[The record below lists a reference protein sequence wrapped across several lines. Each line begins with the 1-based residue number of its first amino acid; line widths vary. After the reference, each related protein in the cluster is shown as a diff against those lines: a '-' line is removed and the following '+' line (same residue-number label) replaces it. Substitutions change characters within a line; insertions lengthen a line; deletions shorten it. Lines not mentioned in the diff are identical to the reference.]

1 MKRTFY
7 VFILFALLLSACA
20 TRQQASAPAPDVY
33 LYDAGGGAD
42 GVYAEERMTRPEAP
56 PPSAPMEAPLSESDS
71 ALPDAQE
78 RLVIQNADLA
88 VVVADPKAKM
98 TQITQLA
105 ESLGGYVVSTY
116 MYMTTAPNGAEVP
129 EGSVTVRVP
138 AEKLEEALEQIK
150 ADAIEVQSENRSGQ
164 DVTAEY
170 VDLGSRLKTHEEA
183 AAQLSEI
190 LSQKTESA
198 EVLEVFNQLTYHR
211 EQIEIIKGQMKYYE
225 EAAALSAIS
234 VRLIAEESIQPIEIG
249 GWKPQG
255 AARDAIQ
262 RLVYFLQ
269 DFVDFAIRFFLYY
282 LWVILLAVALPVYL
296 VFLGVRAVVR
306 RRRKSKKVV
315 AAPPEE

>member
-20 TRQQASAPAPDVY
+20 TRQQASAPAPDDY
-33 LYDAGGGAD
+33 FYGSGGGSD
-42 GVYAEERMTRPEAP
+42 GVYAEEHVALPETTAMP
-56 PPSAPMEAPLSESDS
+56 APMEAPLSESNS
-71 ALPDAQE
+71 ALPNVQE

-116 MYMTTAPNGAEVP
+116 MYLTTAPNGAEVP
-129 EGSVTVRVP
+129 EGTVTVRVP

-211 EQIEIIKGQMKYYE
+211 EQIELIKGQMKYYE

-234 VRLIAEESIQPIEIG
+234 VRLIAEESIQPLEIG

-262 RLVYFLQ
+262 NLIYFLQ

-296 VFLGVRAVVR
+296 VFVGVRAVVR
-306 RRRKSKKVV
+306 RRRKSKQVV
-315 AAPPEE
+315 AAPPEK

>member
-20 TRQQASAPAPDVY
+20 NQLASAPSPDVY
-33 LYDAGGGAD
+33 FSGGGSD
-42 GVYAEERMTRPEAP
+42 GVYAEERKVLPEAP
-56 PPSAPMEAPLSESDS
+56 AAMPAPTEAPLYESDS
-71 ALPDAQE
+71 ALPGAQE

-88 VVVADPKAKM
+88 VVVADPQAKM
-98 TQITQLA
+98 TEITQLA

-129 EGSVTVRVP
+129 EGSVTIRVP
-138 AEKLEEALEQIK
+138 AEKLDEVLTQIK

-170 VDLGSRLKTHEEA
+170 VDLGSRLKIHEQA
-183 AAQLSEI
+183 AEQLSQI
-190 LSQKTESA
+190 LTQKTESS
-198 EVLEVFNQLTYHR
+198 EVIEVFNQLTYHR
-211 EQIEIIKGQMKYYE
+211 EQIELIKGQMQYFE
-225 EAAALSAIS
+225 EAAALSAVS
-234 VRLIAEESIQPIEIG
+234 VRLIAEESIQPLEIG

-262 RLVYFLQ
+262 NLIYFLQ
-269 DFVDFAIRFFLYY
+269 DFVDFAIRFFLFY

-296 VFLGVRAVVR
+296 VFLGVRALVR
-306 RRRKSKKVV
+306 RRRKSKQPV
-315 AAPPEE
+315 AAPPQE

>member
-1 MKRTFY
+1 MKRTVY
-7 VFILFALLLSACA
+7 VFILFALLLSACGA
-20 TRQQASAPAPDVY
+20 ASTPAPDVY
-33 LYDAGGGAD
+33 LFDAGGGSD
-42 GVYAEERMTRPEAP
+42 GVYEERQAMPEAP
-56 PPSAPMEAPLSESDS
+56 AVPASMEAPMDESDS

-98 TQITQLA
+98 AQITQLA

-138 AEKLEEALEQIK
+138 AEKLEEVLEQIK

-170 VDLGSRLKTHEEA
+170 VDLASRLKTHEQA
-183 AAQLSEI
+183 AEQLSEI

-198 EVLEVFNQLTYHR
+198 EVLDVFNQLVYHR
-211 EQIEIIKGQMKYYE
+211 EQIELIKGQMKYYE
-225 EAAALSAIS
+225 EAAALSAVS
-234 VRLIAEESIQPIEIG
+234 VRLIAEEAIQPLEIG

-262 RLVYFLQ
+262 RLIYFLQ

-315 AAPPEE
+315 ASPPPQE